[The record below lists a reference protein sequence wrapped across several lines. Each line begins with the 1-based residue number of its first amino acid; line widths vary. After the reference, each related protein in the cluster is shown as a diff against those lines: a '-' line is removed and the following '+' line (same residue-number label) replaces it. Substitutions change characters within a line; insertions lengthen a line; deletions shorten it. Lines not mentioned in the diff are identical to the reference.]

1 MGLLIEKGFSIDN
14 CCVYDIFPR
23 RSTCEKKPKIPKP
36 KKESPRE
43 TWPEFVES
51 HDQLHC
57 DLRGL
62 GGKITLLLG
71 DEALK
76 TYDKVRQ
83 RDGLEKVH
91 VITVD
96 DVHVWMEKVLLPKP
110 RTKN

>member
-23 RSTCEKKPKIPKP
+23 RVTCKKKRNASQSE
-36 KKESPRE
+36 KESPRK

-51 HDQLHC
+51 DDQLYC

-71 DEALK
+71 GEALM
-76 TYDKVRQ
+76 TYDNFRQ

-91 VITVD
+91 EITVD
-96 DVHVWMEKVLLPKP
+96 DVNVWMEKVLLPKP